1 MNQRISTFFYSM
13 DGIGGKDVWL
23 DSLDTLLLEEDSI
36 EYKHFLQMLEE
47 ADLEPSDESVKQIL
61 EFAQQAGNFE

>member
-23 DSLDTLLLEEDSI
+23 EGLDALLEEDSP
-36 EYKHFLQMLEE
+36 EYKLFCQLLDE
-47 ADLEPSDESVKQIL
+47 AEIDPSDESVEKIL
-61 EFAQQAGNFE
+61 KFAEQVSGFE